1 MFLMLLQKDV
11 FLTQHVVFVKDDVL
25 TDDRVVLAENTGI
38 LTNRP
43 KQTAPQLVEEVI
55 IGRVLL
61 CLLAVLLIRPFK
73 G

>member
-11 FLTQHVVFVKDDVL
+11 FLTQHVVFIEDDVL
-25 TDDRVVLAENTGI
+25 TDDRVVLAENTGV
-38 LTNRP
+38 LTNRS

-61 CLLAVLLIRPFK
+61 CLLSVLLIRPFE